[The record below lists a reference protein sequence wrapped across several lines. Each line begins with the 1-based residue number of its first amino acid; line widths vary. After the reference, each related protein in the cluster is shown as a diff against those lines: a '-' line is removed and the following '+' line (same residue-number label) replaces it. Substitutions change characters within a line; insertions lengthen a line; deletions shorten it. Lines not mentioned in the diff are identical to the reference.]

1 MITYI
6 ITYNIKGIKCKP
18 GYHKVK
24 TVQARSEK
32 EAILK
37 LIELENISHTDLLI
51 YNVL

>member
-24 TVQARSEK
+24 AVLATSEK
-32 EAILK
+32 EAIIK
-37 LIELENISHTDLLI
+37 LIEIENISHTDLLI

>member
-1 MITYI
+1 MIKYI

-24 TVQARSEK
+24 AILATSEK

-51 YNVL
+51 YNLL